1 MSLAE
6 GSRGGQVSQDVRS
19 EGDTGHDDITQ
30 IRPARPGQYIATLYT
45 GLLNRKLSNECP
57 VMAFHFSIKE
67 SSISPSCIYSLSLF
81 ILMSIDK
88 ENEHKVIKCCSIQIY
103 LILEIF

>member
-19 EGDTGHDDITQ
+19 EGDTGHDDFTR
-30 IRPARPGQYIATLYT
+30 IRPARPGQYIATLST

-88 ENEHKVIKCCSIQIY
+88 ENEFSY
-103 LILEIF
+103 ILQSN

>member
-30 IRPARPGQYIATLYT
+30 IRPARPGQYITTLST

-88 ENEHKVIKCCSIQIY
+88 ENEFSY
-103 LILEIF
+103 ILQSN

>member
-1 MSLAE
+1 M
-6 GSRGGQVSQDVRS
+6 SQDVRS
-19 EGDTGHDDITQ
+19 EGDTGHDDFTR
-30 IRPARPGQYIATLYT
+30 IRPARPGQYIATLST

-67 SSISPSCIYSLSLF
+67 SSISPSCIYSLF

-88 ENEHKVIKCCSIQIY
+88 ENEFSY
-103 LILEIF
+103 ILQSN

>member
-1 MSLAE
+1 M
-6 GSRGGQVSQDVRS
+6 SQDVRS

-30 IRPARPGQYIATLYT
+30 IRPARPGQYIATLST

-57 VMAFHFSIKE
+57 VMALFHLAAFT
-67 SSISPSCIYSLSLF
+67 LSLF

-88 ENEHKVIKCCSIQIY
+88 ENEFSY
-103 LILEIF
+103 ILQSN

>member
-30 IRPARPGQYIATLYT
+30 IRPARPGQYIATLST

-88 ENEHKVIKCCSIQIY
+88 ENEFSY
-103 LILEIF
+103 ILQSN

>member
-1 MSLAE
+1 M
-6 GSRGGQVSQDVRS
+6 SQDVRS
-19 EGDTGHDDITQ
+19 EGDAGHDDITQ
-30 IRPARPGQYIATLYT
+30 IRPARPGQYIATLST

-67 SSISPSCIYSLSLF
+67 SSISRSCIYSLSLF

-88 ENEHKVIKCCSIQIY
+88 ENEFSY
-103 LILEIF
+103 ILQSN

>member
-6 GSRGGQVSQDVRS
+6 GSRGRQVSQDVRS

-30 IRPARPGQYIATLYT
+30 IRPARPGQYIATLST

-88 ENEHKVIKCCSIQIY
+88 ENEFSY
-103 LILEIF
+103 ILQSN

>member
-1 MSLAE
+1 M
-6 GSRGGQVSQDVRS
+6 SQDVRS

-30 IRPARPGQYIATLYT
+30 IRPARPGQYIATLST

-88 ENEHKVIKCCSIQIY
+88 ENEFSY
-103 LILEIF
+103 ILQSN

>member
-1 MSLAE
+1 M
-6 GSRGGQVSQDVRS
+6 SQDVRS
-19 EGDTGHDDITQ
+19 EGDTGHDDFTR
-30 IRPARPGQYIATLYT
+30 IRPARPGQYIATLST

-88 ENEHKVIKCCSIQIY
+88 ENEFSY
-103 LILEIF
+103 ILQSN